1 MTFLLRMTVR
11 YLRDTA
17 NKIEKGDCDITDEQA
32 MEIMSVI
39 ANEQLSKDQACSF
52 LNLSRSRFDT
62 LVREGR
68 IPKGKKTRGLKEL
81 TWNKKDL
88 LQCLK

>member
-88 LQCLK
+88 L

>member
-1 MTFLLRMTVR
+1 MTFLLRMAVR

-17 NKIEKGDCDITDEQA
+17 NKIEKGDCNITDEQA
-32 MEIMSVI
+32 MEILSVI

-52 LNLSRSRFDT
+52 LNLSRSRFDA
-62 LVREGR
+62 LIKEGK